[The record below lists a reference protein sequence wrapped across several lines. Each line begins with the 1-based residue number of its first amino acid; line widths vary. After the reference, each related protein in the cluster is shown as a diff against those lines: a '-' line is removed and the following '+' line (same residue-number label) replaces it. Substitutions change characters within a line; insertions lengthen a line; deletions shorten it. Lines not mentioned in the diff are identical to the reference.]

1 MQTHKAPNLQA
12 KNPYFT
18 ILNRLLSCFLSKKIK
33 KSRMV
38 RTIFFQKYYNISQRK
53 TLVGFV

>member
-12 KNPYFT
+12 KKPYFT

-38 RTIFFQKYYNISQRK
+38 RTIFFQKYYICSRK
-53 TLVGFV
+53 TNN